1 MFLEQYT
8 KFGVNAGETLDI
20 QKIAERSHSL
30 SVEVKCLNTIAGSHM
45 HIAQLP
51 PASISRGKPLHELSL
66 RQARQKKAA
75 LKDNVEHALHGALPS
90 LGLQPMS
97 VTLVDESNS
106 SAHISFSWAGRLLT
120 GPQAMQYEESTVLK
134 VLRKR

>member
-30 SVEVKCLNTIAGSHM
+30 SVEVKRLNTIAGSHM

-66 RQARQKKAA
+66 RQAKRQH
-75 LKDNVEHALHGALPS
+75 ERT
-90 LGLQPMS
+90 M
-97 VTLVDESNS
+97 
-106 SAHISFSWAGRLLT
+106 
-120 GPQAMQYEESTVLK
+120 
-134 VLRKR
+134 